1 MKAMATNFTACNHG
15 FLVIVAVFFT
25 YVTAMYAV
33 RAIEARPILVFIL
46 GRSPIANFN
55 TVSVETSQAVTI
67 TAFHI
72 VRCLAYSANIITI
85 SV

>member
-1 MKAMATNFTACNHG
+1 MATNFTARNHR
-15 FLVIVAVFFT
+15 FLFIVAIFFT
-25 YVTAMYAV
+25 YVTAMHAV

-55 TVSVETSQAVTI
+55 TVSVEASQAVTI
-67 TAFHI
+67 TTFQI
-72 VRCLAYSANIITI
+72 VRSLAYSTNIITI